1 MSLNPIAFLVV
12 QGDMVKLLPVN
23 HSTSIDKLLDYI
35 PDLFEK
41 VDNMM
46 NKYMQDKK
54 EQKQNK
60 ENKNNSEENQNS
72 QNDENFDNSND
83 ISKNKENEPETLYKE
98 EYKIEEYIE

>member
-1 MSLNPIAFLVV
+1 
-12 QGDMVKLLPVN
+12 MVKLLPVN

-46 NKYMQDKK
+46 NKYMQDRKD
-54 EQKQNK
+54 QKQNK
-60 ENKNNSEENQNS
+60 ENKNNNEES
-72 QNDENFDNSND
+72 QGRQSGDENSDDSNGTSND
-83 ISKNKENEPETLYKE
+83 RHDNISKNKENEPETLYKE